1 MKTRRIENNLSSF
14 VKDLNLHI
22 KTNSFI
28 ILYVHYT
35 INLFFLKAV
44 LMKGFRKLF
53 TNDKKYYRKNFVLGM
68 RFAMRSCWCPLQATK
83 FCSLIFCFL
92 RKHEIILLSHCRRM
106 RICYNF
112 PKRVDKGEVL

>member
-14 VKDLNLHI
+14 VKDLILHI

-53 TNDKKYYRKNFVLGM
+53 TNDKKYYRKNLVLVVIKSDISDFIRGN
-68 RFAMRSCWCPLQATK
+68 FETK
-83 FCSLIFCFL
+83 AQSLAIKL
-92 RKHEIILLSHCRRM
+92 AE
-106 RICYNF
+106 
-112 PKRVDKGEVL
+112 RVC